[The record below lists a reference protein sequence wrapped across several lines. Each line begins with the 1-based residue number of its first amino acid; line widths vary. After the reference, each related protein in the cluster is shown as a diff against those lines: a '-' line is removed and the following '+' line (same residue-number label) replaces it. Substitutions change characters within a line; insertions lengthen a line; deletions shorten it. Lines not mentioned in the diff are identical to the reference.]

1 MIEPLVKEIIKK
13 RPHDLMKFISDYAN
27 QKMSKTFFIV
37 DEAKTDTHSESEG

>member
-27 QKMSKTFFIV
+27 QKMNEV
-37 DEAKTDTHSESEG
+37 KTDTHSESEG